1 MTKKNFPYVTNGC
14 SNHCAYNR
22 ASLDFYATDPKAAE
36 WLLKLEPNLSNN
48 IWECACGDL
57 ALSNV
62 FINAGKSVRNSD
74 IVARVNNVEILDFL
88 SCNSLVHDTDI
99 ITNPPYKYAK
109 EFVEKAL
116 SLIDDGRY
124 VCMFLKLTFLEGQSR
139 RKLFKDYPPI
149 RVWVSSAR
157 MACYPSGLPTNL
169 SNNRSSSSAVC
180 YAWFVWQKGYKGFPE
195 LRWFN

>member
-1 MTKKNFPYVTNGC
+1 MPKRNSPFVTNGC
-14 SNHCAYNR
+14 SNHCVDDR
-22 ASLDFYATDPKAAE
+22 AALDFYATDPKAAE
-36 WLLKLEPNLSNN
+36 WLLKLEPNLSDN

-62 FINAGKSVRNSD
+62 FTTAGKTVRNSD
-74 IVARVNNVEILDFL
+74 IVARADNIEILDFL
-88 SCNSLVHDTDI
+88 SCNTPVHNTDI

-109 EFVEKAL
+109 EFVEKAI

-124 VCMFLKLTFLEGQSR
+124 VCMFLKLTFLEGKSR
-139 RKLFKDYPPI
+139 RQLFKDYPPI

-157 MACYPSGLPTNL
+157 MMCYPNGLPTNL
-169 SNNRSSSSAVC
+169 SGNKFSSAVC